1 MVKIGKYEYFISD
14 KPAKKLYVLVD
25 GKKIYFGDTKY
36 THFKDATGLLAKSSN
51 HGDEVRRKSYLVRAS
66 KIKNK
71 AGALTVNDPSSPNYH
86 AIRIL
91 WGG

>member
-1 MVKIGKYEYFISD
+1 MVKIGKYSYFISD
-14 KPAKKLYVLVD
+14 KIGKKLYTVVND
-25 GKKIYFGDTKY
+25 KKIYFGATAY
-36 THFKDATGLLAKSSN
+36 EHFKDATGLLPKSQN
-51 HGDEVRRKSYLVRAS
+51 HLDEKRRKSYLARAS

-71 AGALTVNDPSSPNYH
+71 AGALTVNDPNSPNYH